1 LSGSRAPSGG
11 PQRDA
16 MQLWLDRPPPTSTL
30 KLRVKFVDV
39 AGSTSKLLLELRRAV
54 VDDRADAVVVGVSVA
69 GDGPFAQVAEVA
81 QVPVLL
87 TLPAPEPMSGRS
99 GGWLFA
105 LAPAPSTI
113 ASAIAA
119 DVVDRGIVAP
129 MLLASDESP
138 GANLERAAFVAEL
151 GRRGIDAPTT
161 VTVGGTDGPVRIRI
175 ASQVAKSAVLAGPAA
190 SYGDLIRPIAPTP
203 AADVARIYLSYLT
216 ETADLSNLRE
226 ASAYVTW
233 PAALRHDPAA
243 GAGDR
248 PVSIDSLIY
257 DWNRDGRAAKADY
270 RSVELDDET
279 LRDGLQGPSVRNPP
293 TEIKK
298 RLLHLMDQLGIDSAD
313 IGLPGASER
322 ARTEIVALA
331 KETTTL
337 KRLRPNM
344 ALRTHPA
351 DVRGGIEAARQSGV
365 AIEAC
370 AFIGSSPIRR
380 FAEDWSIDTMLR
392 NVEESVTAL
401 AKAGLPVMFVTE
413 DTTRADAETL
423 SRLYETAIGCG
434 ANRICASDTVGHATP
449 EGVRNLLTFLRK

>member
-1 LSGSRAPSGG
+1 
-11 PQRDA
+11 
-16 MQLWLDRPPPTSTL
+16 
-30 KLRVKFVDV
+30 
-39 AGSTSKLLLELRRAV
+39 
-54 VDDRADAVVVGVSVA
+54 
-69 GDGPFAQVAEVA
+69 
-81 QVPVLL
+81 
-87 TLPAPEPMSGRS
+87 
-99 GGWLFA
+99 
-105 LAPAPSTI
+105 
-113 ASAIAA
+113 
-119 DVVDRGIVAP
+119 
-129 MLLASDESP
+129 
-138 GANLERAAFVAEL
+138 
-151 GRRGIDAPTT
+151 
-161 VTVGGTDGPVRIRI
+161 
-175 ASQVAKSAVLAGPAA
+175 
-190 SYGDLIRPIAPTP
+190 
-203 AADVARIYLSYLT
+203 
-216 ETADLSNLRE
+216 
-226 ASAYVTW
+226 
-233 PAALRHDPAA
+233 
-243 GAGDR
+243 
-248 PVSIDSLIY
+248 VSIDSLIY

-298 RLLHLMDQLGIDSAD
+298 RLLHLMDELGIDSAD

-351 DVRGGIEAARQSGV
+351 DVKGGIEAAQQSGV

-434 ANRICASDTVGHATP
+434 AKRICASDTVGHATP
-449 EGVRNLLTFLRK
+449 EGVRNLLTFLRKDVIRGRDVKLDYHGHNDRGFRTINALAATAIADRVHGCALGIGERVGNTSMDQLLINMQLWGLIDRDLSPLAEYVSLVSQHCGVPVPANYPALGEDAFRTGTGVHAAAVIKALRKGDRALADSVYSGVPASVLGREQRIEVGPMSGESNVVYWLESHGFEASQERVARIFEHAKQSDRLLTPQELDALARG